1 MDNQHPIIMVTGD
14 AGTGKGFASIAA
26 ALQLRLDKRY
36 GKVMYARNPVQAGQ
50 EIGFLAGGL
59 NDKIDPFMMPL
70 YDNLA
75 NIETIGGQIVANAA
89 KSMIEIVPLF
99 NLRGRTL
106 ENTVLIV
113 DEAQNLDLTMLRTIM
128 KRMGKFS
135 KIIFLGSYNQI
146 DDKAQRRKPKC
157 DYQTVVEAFDRLPYV
172 ATIELIQSMRSPWC
186 AEIDKLFS
194 ELE

>member
-70 YDNLA
+70 YDNQA

-128 KRMGKFS
+128 TRMGKFS

>member
-128 KRMGKFS
+128 TRMGKFS

-157 DYQTVVEAFDRLPYV
+157 DYQTVVEAFDGLSYV

>member
-1 MDNQHPIIMVTGD
+1 
-14 AGTGKGFASIAA
+14 
-26 ALQLRLDKRY
+26 
-36 GKVMYARNPVQAGQ
+36 
-50 EIGFLAGGL
+50 
-59 NDKIDPFMMPL
+59 MMPL

-128 KRMGKFS
+128 TRMGKFS

-157 DYQTVVEAFDRLPYV
+157 DY
-172 ATIELIQSMRSPWC
+172 
-186 AEIDKLFS
+186 
-194 ELE
+194 